1 MRHRVIPPA
10 LLVLIALLLAVRL
23 PAQAVRVTVLDEAT
37 GAPVAGAMVRVQDAV
52 GTLARAGFADAR
64 GTIQLRVRE
73 PGRYVVRAERS
84 GYAPAEAPV
93 LFAQGAPATAE
104 LRMRAAPVG
113 LDTLRVTV
121 LTAGPE
127 LGSATFERRR
137 AEGMG
142 IYLDSAYVSQVRAI
156 WPGEL
161 LESVPGIDVRMT
173 HGRAGY
179 REPSTRMGGRCLNVL
194 VNGLPYY
201 GGWPRALM
209 LEETLRRSDVV
220 AVEVYRTFQE
230 VPRELQRLART
241 PRPCGL
247 VIYWTEDGWQS
258 ESRGAG
264 RARP

>member
-1 MRHRVIPPA
+1 MRHRVIRSA
-10 LLVLIALLLAVRL
+10 LLALFATVLLAAGL
-23 PAQAVRVTVLDEAT
+23 PAQALRITVLDDAT
-37 GAPVAGAMVRVQDAV
+37 GAPVAGALVRVEDGA

-64 GTIQLRVRE
+64 GTIQLRVRDA
-73 PGRYVVRAERS
+73 GRYVVRAERS
-84 GYAPAEAPV
+84 GYRPAETLV
-93 LFAQGAPATAE
+93 LFAPGAPETAE
-104 LRMRAAPVG
+104 LRMQASPVG
-113 LDTLRVTV
+113 LDTVRVALTV
-121 LTAGPE
+121 GPE
-127 LGSATFERRR
+127 VGSATFERRR
-137 AEGMG
+137 AEGLG
-142 IYLDSAYVSQVRAI
+142 IYLDSAYVAQVRAI

-161 LESVPGIDVRMT
+161 LESVPGIEVRMA
-173 HGRAGY
+173 HGRTGY
-179 REPSTRMGGRCLNVL
+179 RQPTTRMGSRCLNVL

-201 GGWPRALM
+201 GGWPRALL